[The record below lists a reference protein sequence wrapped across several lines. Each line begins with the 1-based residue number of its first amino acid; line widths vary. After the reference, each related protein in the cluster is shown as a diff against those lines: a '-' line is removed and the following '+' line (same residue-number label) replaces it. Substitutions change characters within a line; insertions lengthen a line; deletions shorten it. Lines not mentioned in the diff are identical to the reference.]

1 MYVSAMDRMN
11 LLRDVTVVLSECNAN
26 VLASSTNSRRD
37 NSVEMRFLFQLDDI
51 ARIDTILAKLRMVNG
66 VYDAYRM
73 VAGSQSKKKSKK
85 NQGK

>member
-1 MYVSAMDRMN
+1 
-11 LLRDVTVVLSECNAN
+11 
-26 VLASSTNSRRD
+26 
-37 NSVEMRFLFQLDDI
+37 MRFLFQLDDI